1 MLEKEHYGDIFMVY
15 QEIKK
20 MDECRIEMI
29 SNGLSRLGEW
39 VRGMIEAAE
48 MIKEVREGK
57 ERLKQIE
64 REIESLKDFNKEKN
78 EEQKIN

>member
-1 MLEKEHYGDIFMVY
+1 
-15 QEIKK
+15 
-20 MDECRIEMI
+20 
-29 SNGLSRLGEW
+29 
-39 VRGMIEAAE
+39 